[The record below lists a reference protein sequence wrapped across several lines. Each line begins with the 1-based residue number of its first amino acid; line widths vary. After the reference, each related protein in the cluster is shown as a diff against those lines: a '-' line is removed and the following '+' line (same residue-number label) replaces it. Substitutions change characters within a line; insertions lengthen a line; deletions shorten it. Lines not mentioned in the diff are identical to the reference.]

1 MRHDGLETP
10 LPVKPLQRSR
20 KIGIV
25 AFAATLSVFAAS
37 CGRSSSSTPSGP
49 SSSSSTQP
57 STSGSATAAGEFGTL
72 KKVCAPGPGTGG
84 SGRGINGKT
93 INIGVLGD
101 PGAAAA
107 PGLGQ
112 EFFDVADGFAKWC
125 NAAGGINGRTI
136 KVDLLDAKLFNG
148 AAEVIQ
154 ACQKDFM
161 LVGGGQALD
170 ANTVKPRLACKLGQ
184 IPAYTASP
192 QNTDSGLQVTPVA
205 SRASKYPVGP
215 LRLLAAAFPETKQ
228 GLGIAGSSL
237 ASLTPQGLRAQEA
250 WTRLGYK
257 VSTVQ
262 PRPALVDNYRPYLE
276 QMKQVRA
283 KADFEIV
290 AQDPSPI
297 FQAMLDTGFKPQ
309 WVLFGQ
315 TFYSPKSVAAAKV
328 AAYVPNSFV
337 DLSNLPWEMA
347 DQFPVVKQ
355 AIGIM
360 AAGPGTKGLDSFT
373 SLAFNSWTLWAQS
386 ATACG
391 TNLTQDCVLQKAA
404 AHPAWDAGGLFP
416 PVNTDPKAQ
425 DFTNCVLLM
434 NLTKNGWVYD
444 KKATQP
450 NNGVYNCGA
459 DNLMSVKS
467 YGG

>member
-1 MRHDGLETP
+1 M
-10 LPVKPLQRSR
+10 PVSQLQRS
-20 KIGIV
+20 KKVGVV
-25 AFAATLSVFAAS
+25 AVVATLSVFVAS
-37 CGRSSSSTPSGP
+37 CGRSSSSTPSGGTSSSASSAQP
-49 SSSSSTQP
+49 SSGGSTA
-57 STSGSATAAGEFGTL
+57 SAGNFGTL

-93 INIGVLGD
+93 IRIGVLGD

-125 NAAGGINGRTI
+125 NAAGGINGRTVV
-136 KVDLLDAKLFNG
+136 VDHLDAKLFNG

-154 ACQKDFM
+154 ACQNDFM

-170 ANTVKPRLACKLGQ
+170 ATTVKPRLACKLGQ

-192 QNTDSGLQVTPVA
+192 QNTESGLQVTPVA

-215 LRLLAAAFPETKQ
+215 LRLLAAAYPETKQ

-237 ASLTPQGLRAQEA
+237 ASLAPQGLRAQEA
-250 WTRLGYK
+250 WTRIGNK
-257 VSTVQ
+257 VSTLQ
-262 PRPALVDNYRPYLE
+262 PRPALVDNYRPYFE
-276 QMKQVRA
+276 QMKQAGA

-297 FQAMLDTGFKPQ
+297 FQGMNDTGFKPQ
-309 WVLFGQ
+309 WTLFGQ
-315 TFYSPKSVAAAKV
+315 TFYSPKSVAAAKA
-328 AAYVPNSFV
+328 AAYLPNSFIN
-337 DLSNLPWEMA
+337 LSNIPWEMA

-355 AIGIM
+355 AVDIM
-360 AAGPGTKGLDSFT
+360 AAGPGTAGLDSFS

-391 TNLTQDCVLQKAA
+391 TNLTQDCVLQKAGS
-404 AHPAWDAGGLFP
+404 HPAWDAGGLFP

-425 DFTNCVLLM
+425 DYTNCTLVM
-434 NLTKNGWVYD
+434 NLTKTGWVYD
-444 KKATQP
+444 KKVTQP
-450 NNGVYNCGA
+450 NKGIYNCGA